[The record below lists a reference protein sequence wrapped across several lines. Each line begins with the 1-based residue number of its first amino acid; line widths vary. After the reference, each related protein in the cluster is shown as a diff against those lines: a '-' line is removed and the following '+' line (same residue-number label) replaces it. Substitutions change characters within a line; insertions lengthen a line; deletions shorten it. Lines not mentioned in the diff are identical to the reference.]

1 MLINYYIKKQLDEF
15 KTQQEK
21 IDFLQYIIQFCGKIQ
36 QNIHSNVQF
45 PHVEVVVDVENP
57 VEENNND
64 Q

>member
-15 KTQQEK
+15 RTQQEK
-21 IDFLQYIIQFCGKIQ
+21 IDFLQNIIQFCGKIQ

-45 PHVEVVVDVENP
+45 PHVEVVDVENP
-57 VEENNND
+57 VEENNNND